1 VSVARMVLP
10 ARQSASPARTKATPA
25 SLADHAYTQLKR
37 DIFEFR
43 LLPGER
49 FSESEIAGRLG
60 MSRTPVRDA
69 LSRLLRE
76 GFLEVQL
83 RSGWMV
89 KTIDFEQFEHLY
101 DLRLVLETTAVRRL
115 CAALASR
122 PPREGTRAALGTL
135 EALWLAPAPGVVPR
149 VDLADL
155 DEQFHST
162 LVRAAGNPE
171 MARVHGEVTDRIRML
186 RRLDFTSALR
196 CQRTCEE
203 HAAILRAII
212 DGRADD
218 AGALIRS
225 HIDASKAEVREITL
239 HKLWAAGRELREL
252 REPD

>member
-1 VSVARMVLP
+1 MPLP
-10 ARQSASPARTKATPA
+10 ARPSASPAVAKLTPA
-25 SLADHAYTQLKR
+25 SLADSAYTELKR

-43 LLPGER
+43 MLPGDR
-49 FSESEIAGRLG
+49 FSESEIAARLG

-115 CAALASR
+115 CVVLASQPR
-122 PPREGTRAALGTL
+122 REGPLAGLGTL
-135 EALWLAPAPGVVPR
+135 EALWLVPPPGAAQR
-149 VDLADL
+149 VDLPDL

-162 LVRAAGNPE
+162 LVRVAGNPE

-186 RRLDFTSALR
+186 RRLDFSSDMR

-203 HAAILRAII
+203 HAAILQAIMECR
-212 DGRADD
+212 GDD
-218 AGALIRS
+218 AVALVRS
-225 HIDASKAEVREITL
+225 HIDASKAQVRQISL
-239 HKLWAAGRELREL
+239 HKLWAARRAT
-252 REPD
+252 RQSD

>member
-1 VSVARMVLP
+1 MSVARMVLSVRP
-10 ARQSASPARTKATPA
+10 SASPAVAKIAPA

-49 FSESEIAGRLG
+49 FSESEIATRLG

-115 CAALASR
+115 CAALLSQPGNA
-122 PPREGTRAALGTL
+122 GTRAALGTL
-135 EALWLAPAPGVVPR
+135 EALWLAPSPGAAQR
-149 VDLADL
+149 ADLAEL

-162 LVRAAGNPE
+162 LVRVAGNPE
-171 MARVHGEVTDRIRML
+171 IARVHGEVTDRIRML

-203 HAAILRAII
+203 HAAILQAIVE
-212 DGRADD
+212 GRADD

-225 HIDASKAEVREITL
+225 HIDASKAEVREISL
-239 HKLWAAGRELREL
+239 HKLWAAGRGL

>member
-1 VSVARMVLP
+1 MPLAG
-10 ARQSASPARTKATPA
+10 RQSGSPALAKAKATPA
-25 SLADHAYTQLKR
+25 SLADTAYTQLKS

-43 LLPGER
+43 LLPGDR
-49 FSESEIAGRLG
+49 FSESEIAVRLG

-115 CAALASR
+115 CAALFSN
-122 PPREGTRAALGTL
+122 PPRDGTRAALGTL
-135 EALWLAPAPGVVPR
+135 EALWLVPPPGAAR
-149 VDLADL
+149 RADLADL
-155 DEQFHST
+155 DEQFHAT
-162 LVRAAGNPE
+162 LVRIAGNPE

-186 RRLDFTSALR
+186 RRLDFTSDVR

-203 HAAILRAII
+203 HAAILRAIVE
-212 DGRADD
+212 GRADD
-218 AGALIRS
+218 AGALVRS
-225 HIDASKAEVREITL
+225 HIDASKAEVRQISL
-239 HKLWAAGRELREL
+239 HKLWEAGRGTRL
-252 REPD
+252 PG